1 MRVKDKVR
9 EDDGERQEL
18 VLTVVA
24 SPEEVERFSKRFF
37 DQLNEREIAG
47 FRKGKAPRAVL
58 EQSVGGHDRAM
69 GGVAETLINEG
80 GFAAIDE
87 ADVIFIDEPQFNVEA
102 APEEGA
108 PFTFTVSGPVAPL
121 MKLTDY
127 APVAIEM
134 PPEEATEAD
143 VENQIAQL
151 RDHYHSF
158 EDITDPAHEAA
169 MGDYVNVTLTVTNHD
184 KVVSGL
190 KGTTRMIGLGQGTMP
205 ASFDEQLV
213 GAKAGE
219 IREFD
224 FEAKDA
230 EGNSDY
236 GDGELHA
243 VVEVD
248 SFRKYVLPEL
258 DDDFAGKVGCA
269 NVDDLRTQVKRSVGM
284 QKAEELPRV
293 KVDRAIEALL
303 ERLDGEV
310 PAYYVDFYRQDVGRE
325 FMQDLEKQGTNLQ
338 QWMLQNAVNGDEM
351 RNEIA
356 EEAARRAA
364 IDCALESLFAE
375 KGLELA
381 EEDIDALFEGEED
394 PQATRKMWEDANR
407 MSDVRKMARQRKA
420 TQWLVDNAAVTVVEE
435 APVA

>member
-24 SPEEVERFSKRFF
+24 SPEEVKRYTDQFF
-37 DQLNEREIAG
+37 GELNKREIAG

-102 APEEGA
+102 PPEEGSA
-108 PFTFTVSGPVAPL
+108 FTFTVSGPVAPL

-127 APVAIEM
+127 GPVSIEM
-134 PPEEATEAD
+134 PPEEATDRD
-143 VENQIAQL
+143 VDRQIEQL

-169 MGDYVNVTLTVTNHD
+169 LGDYVNVTLTVTNHD

-190 KGTTRMIGLGQGTMP
+190 KGTSRMIGLGQGTMP
-205 ASFDEQLV
+205 ASFDEHLI

-224 FEAKDA
+224 FEAKDE

-248 SFRKYVLPEL
+248 GFRKYVLPEL

-269 NVDDLRTQVKRSVGM
+269 NVDDLRAQVKRSVGM

-293 KVDRAIEALL
+293 KVDRAIDALL

-310 PAYYVDFYRQDVGRE
+310 PAYYVDFFRQDVGRE

-351 RNEIA
+351 RDEIA
-356 EEAARRAA
+356 EEALRRAS

-375 KGLELA
+375 KGLEVT
-381 EEDIDALFEGEED
+381 EEDVAALFEGDDD
-394 PQATRKMWEDANR
+394 PQATRKMWEDAHR
-407 MSDVRKMARQRKA
+407 MADVHKMARQHKA
-420 TQWLVDNAAVTVVEE
+420 TQWLVDNAVVTIVEDGP
-435 APVA
+435 AA